1 MNDDAATE
9 IDPPRKPQ
17 DTEIDIF
24 GLTHTGLVRS
34 ENQDHFLISTLRRE
48 VFVHQSSLP
57 AEEARST
64 NERMALLAVVAD
76 GVGSSARGGEASRHA
91 VEGILHYI
99 SACSKCFYRLDS
111 TDLDGL
117 QSTLNIAVMRVH
129 DEIARERLEGPPE
142 ARGMATTLTL
152 WLGVWPYAYL
162 VQVGDSRCYV
172 FRNNALTQ
180 ISRDQTVVQDLV
192 DVGALTPAQAQRSP
206 LSHVLS
212 SAIGGQEAAPVITRF
227 EQTWDQVGLLC
238 SDGLTKHVTDERIA
252 QVLREMTSARQACE
266 TLLQDA
272 LDAGGSDNITIVIG
286 RPTPQKVEHPLLHA
300 TVR

>member
-1 MNDDAATE
+1 MKAETAEE
-9 IDPPRKPQ
+9 IETVRKPN
-17 DTEIDIF
+17 DREIDIF
-24 GLTHTGLVRS
+24 GLTHVGLVRS
-34 ENQDHFLISTLRRE
+34 ENQDQFLISTLRRE

-57 AEEARST
+57 QSAVRSS

-76 GVGSSARGGEASRHA
+76 GVGSSIMGGEASRQA
-91 VEGILHYI
+91 VEGIVHYI
-99 SACSKCFYRLDS
+99 SACSQCFYRVDPNDLASLQQGLD
-111 TDLDGL
+111 
-117 QSTLNIAVMRVH
+117 QAVMRVH
-129 DEIARERLEGPPE
+129 RDIAREREEGPAE
-142 ARGMATTLTL
+142 ARGMATTMTL

-162 VQVGDSRCYV
+162 LQVGDSRCYIM
-172 FRNNALTQ
+172 REGQLSQ

-192 DVGALTPAQAQRSP
+192 DAGALTPAQAEKSP

-227 EQTWDQVGLLC
+227 DQTWDQIGLLC
-238 SDGLTKHVTDERIA
+238 SDGLTKHVSDERIA
-252 QVLREMTSARQACE
+252 EVLRHMTSARQACE

-286 RPTPQKVEHPLLHA
+286 RPTPEPVNHPLLHA

>member
-1 MNDDAATE
+1 MNAETATAT
-9 IDPPRKPQ
+9 DPERKPQ

-34 ENQDHFLISTLRRE
+34 ENQDHFLISSLRRE

-57 AEEARST
+57 AADVRST
-64 NERMALLAVVAD
+64 KERTALLVAVAD
-76 GVGSSARGGEASRHA
+76 GVGSSAMGGEASRQA
-91 VEGILHYI
+91 VEGILHYV
-99 SACSKCFYRLDS
+99 AECSKCFYRLDS
-111 TDLDGL
+111 RDLVSL
-117 QSTLNIAVMRVH
+117 EESLATAAMRVH
-129 DEIARERLEGPPE
+129 GEIARKREEGPPE
-142 ARGMATTLTL
+142 ARGMATTLTV

-162 VQVGDSRCYV
+162 LQVGDSRCYIL
-172 FRNNALTQ
+172 RDGTLSQ

-192 DVGALTPAQAQRSP
+192 DAGVLTQSQAMRSP

-238 SDGLTKHVTDERIA
+238 SDGLTKHVSDERIA
-252 QVLREMTSARQACE
+252 AVLRTMTSARQACE
-266 TLLQDA
+266 TLLQEA

-286 RPTPQKVEHPLLHA
+286 RPTPQKVDHPLLHA

>member
-1 MNDDAATE
+1 MNAETATVNE
-9 IDPPRKPQ
+9 SARKPQ

-57 AEEARST
+57 AAEARST
-64 NERMALLAVVAD
+64 NERTALLAVVAD
-76 GVGSSARGGEASRHA
+76 GVGSSIMGGEASRQA
-91 VEGILHYI
+91 VEGILHYVA
-99 SACSKCFYRLDS
+99 ACSKCFYRLDPS
-111 TDLDGL
+111 DLDGL
-117 QSTLNIAVMRVH
+117 HGSLEDAAMRVH
-129 DEIARERLEGPPE
+129 GEIAREREIGPPE

-162 VQVGDSRCYV
+162 LQVGDSRGYI
-172 FRNNALTQ
+172 FRDGALSQ

-192 DVGALTPAQAQRSP
+192 DAGVLTQSQAQRSP

-227 EQTWDQVGLLC
+227 DQTWDQVGLLC
-238 SDGLTKHVTDERIA
+238 SDGLTKHVSDARITE
-252 QVLREMTSARQACE
+252 VLRDMTSARQACE

-272 LDAGGSDNITIVIG
+272 LDAGGSDNITVVIG
-286 RPTPQKVEHPLLHA
+286 RPTPQKVDHPLLHA